1 MIKKII
7 KRIIPAELVYRL
19 KVLAYR
25 YCGHNSI
32 KIGKSNKFIISNAVL
47 KNCIVD
53 IQGRNCYLEIGE
65 HCELSNCVIRI
76 FGDDCKLSV
85 GSEGIFR
92 ECTFWLEDSG
102 SSILIG
108 DKVRMTGKIGMGVV
122 EGTGLTIGD
131 DCLFSSDI
139 QIMTTDSHSIL
150 DLSTGSRINPSKDVT
165 IGRHVWVCRGV
176 TIGKGVV
183 VAANVVIGAASYVS
197 KSVTES
203 NSIVAGVPAKIIKRG
218 VDWDQYRR

>member
-7 KRIIPAELVYRL
+7 QRIIPSELVYKL

-32 KIGKSNKFIISNAVL
+32 KVRKSNKLIMSNAVL

-53 IQGRNCYLEIGE
+53 IQGRNCYIEIGK
-65 HCELSNCVIRI
+65 HCVLSNCVIRM
-76 FGDDCKLSV
+76 FGNDCKLSV
-85 GSEGIFR
+85 GHDGVFR
-92 ECTFWLEDSG
+92 ECTFWLEDNG
-102 SSILIG
+102 SSIIVG
-108 DKVRMTGKIGMGVV
+108 DKVRMTGKLGMGVV
-122 EGTGLTIGD
+122 EGTRLTIGD

-139 QIMTTDSHSIL
+139 HIMTTDSHTIL
-150 DLSTGSRINPSKDVT
+150 DRSTGCRINPSKDVT
-165 IGRHVWVCRGV
+165 IGHHVWVCRGA

-183 VAANVVIGAASYVS
+183 IAENVVIGAASYVC

-203 NSIVAGVPAKIIKRG
+203 NSIVAGVPARIIKRG